1 MQTSKGGMSQPARLG
16 YRRWD
21 KNHQEWGYN
30 NDIMKKK
37 IEIGH
42 SVTEPTKMR
51 IPGCVQN
58 EGNTL
63 LSLFDLTSMV
73 HPSEPGSSEPHL
85 VPGEK
90 ETPTSSIIKP

>member
-1 MQTSKGGMSQPARLG
+1 MSQPARLG

-42 SVTEPTKMR
+42 SVTAHKNADTWLCPK
-51 IPGCVQN
+51 
-58 EGNTL
+58 
-63 LSLFDLTSMV
+63 
-73 HPSEPGSSEPHL
+73 
-85 VPGEK
+85 
-90 ETPTSSIIKP
+90 